1 VFENA
6 NTVSAVVVTRTV
18 DNRIPYFRVRSG
30 LCSFRANS
38 DPKPAEI
45 RLDGL
50 LQLLVCMPLVIP
62 ELRELIADLLSQA
75 GELLL

>member
-1 VFENA
+1 LTTEFLTFGSDQVFVRFA
-6 NTVSAVVVTRTV
+6 Q
-18 DNRIPYFRVRSG
+18 FRSQ
-30 LCSFRANS
+30 
-38 DPKPAEI
+38 PAEI

-62 ELRELIADLLSQA
+62 ELRELIADPLSQA